1 MSTVM
6 NEIFLNAYNSDNVIV
21 MSKISHSNVQN
32 FSSCN
37 TLVALK
43 KVIDTESSGSI
54 NDEKTD

>member
-1 MSTVM
+1 M

-21 MSKISHSNVQN
+21 MSKISHINVQN
-32 FSSCN
+32 FSSYN

-54 NDEKTD
+54 NYEKTD